1 MENKIGF
8 QIASTQFEA
17 MKAAAFAT
25 INAYVKHEGIK
36 WFDEYH
42 KGSVFSDAYTKLLNK
57 GELFDPNKASF
68 LTWFKRVTLF
78 ALIDY
83 IRGQRPW
90 EPLFWEN
97 EEGDLYEREEL
108 SFGIT
113 PEMEMIG
120 RESEDAYVRCMD
132 SRGQLEK
139 ELMDLSR
146 KGYSPKEI
154 AELYGMTPT
163 AVSMRLF
170 KSRAELKG
178 ALAA

>member
-8 QIASTQFEA
+8 QLASTQFEA
-17 MKAAAFAT
+17 MRAAAQAT

-42 KGSVFSDAYTKLLNK
+42 KESVFSDAYYKLLRK
-57 GELFDPNKASF
+57 GNLFDPTKASF

-113 PEMEMIG
+113 PEMELIG
-120 RESEDAYVRCMD
+120 KEKFEAYESCMEA
-132 SRGQLEK
+132 RGQIEK
-139 ELMDLSR
+139 ELMDLSNM
-146 KGYSPKEI
+146 GYSPKELS
-154 AELYGMTPT
+154 EMYGLTPS